1 MPARCPRQ
9 VTRLVVG
16 LSKDFL
22 RANLLWFPLYTRS
35 RSLSR
40 ALGFDRSAIAIC
52 TPDKYLNI
60 SNEFC
65 VSLLTILH
73 SALVF
78 LVFWNCQFLSVSLFV
93 CVSYTCPNSQ
103 LAAKVSR
110 GMQFAI
116 TSQGG
121 GPACAA
127 FVIRRRNNNNCNNSN
142 GDVDSD
148 LFQYANC
155 C

>member
-22 RANLLWFPLYTRS
+22 RANLLWFPQYTRSLS

-65 VSLLTILH
+65 VPLLTILR
-73 SALVF
+73 SA

-127 FVIRRRNNNNCNNSN
+127 FVIRRRNNNSNSN
-142 GDVDSD
+142 CDVDSD